1 MASDEPGVRRSAPVA
16 VGLSA
21 LAEGLG
27 QAYNGQPA
35 KAAGLLAAGLGL
47 STASGLN
54 TWLVRNVFRLKGTR
68 IGPDRV
74 NPALLALWAAGY
86 VLNLADA
93 WATARQRSGTG

>member
-1 MASDEPGVRRSAPVA
+1 MASDELGVRRSAPVA

-35 KAAGLLAAGLGL
+35 KAAGFLAAGLAL

-54 TWLVRNVFRLKGTR
+54 TWLVRNVFRLQGTR

-74 NPALLALWAAGY
+74 NPALLAVWAAGY
-86 VLNLADA
+86 AVNLADA
-93 WATARQRSGTG
+93 WANARRGSGAG